1 MSRSSF
7 AATLVALTL
16 VCSPLPALS
25 MQPPRDKQRED
36 LMDQLGVPKK
46 KPKPPAEPPAQPPSD
61 PDTSR
66 DPDTSSDPAS
76 PSVPDSPGTP
86 PPSGDGSTAPT
97 TPTPSITFSNRIRKQ
112 LTADCQ
118 SCHASGAMAGQT
130 RYVISGEL
138 DADYRV
144 AKTLV
149 STTQPKS
156 SVLLRK
162 ASGDGHAGGSSYP
175 VGSAKYKTL
184 LQWIEG
190 GAPKGSSG
198 GAKPT
203 VTPTPA
209 PVPAPLPE
217 GNKPKPKPKPG
228 FEHAPETSEPKSE
241 VVLPDLTEPPSP
253 SMDGAPLTAY
263 DPTIAQILRDRCESC
278 HAAGAFA
285 GKGAFG
291 LHGDPTY
298 DYETVLALVDLG
310 SPEASALLVKA
321 RGEGHG
327 GGATLTVDSDDYSE
341 LLAWIEAGAPGPS
354 VDSAIAPDSQP
365 QSEVDA
371 TTGAS
376 PDARLGDGTP
386 VPEASSPNRLPFSL
400 PYSLRLN
407 GRFDLSYERRDYKN
421 QPFGPGRNALQTY
434 HHFLFLSRSG
444 AADPFGFNIEI
455 LTQQF
460 YEFNARFVT
469 RNERAKFLIKA
480 GKIMVPFGDEPLY
493 HSSYGGKTG
502 FDQELLPAIWSRPG
516 LAFNANVTLGPVS
529 LASDTYA
536 VQGYGLR
543 TADGVLDLRSD
554 VSNIDD
560 LKFGV
565 GERLGLSIAPLTV
578 WYSLQ
583 VNPLGFNRTLL
594 MQAVDVEF
602 WRLQGVPFL
611 EDLVVGIG
619 GMRSD
624 VSGGGAGNDYYHFGS
639 YGMIR
644 YYPVDWLHVQYRW
657 GLKTFDNRR
666 ALYYDDTRAD
676 ERDNS
681 SHNLTVGATYKGFY
695 AALQLFWNLE
705 KANEQDNDFMR
716 ITVGYAF

>member
-7 AATLVALTL
+7 TATLVALSL
-16 VCSPLPALS
+16 VCWPIPAIA

-46 KPKPPAEPPAQPPSD
+46 KPKPPAEPPSEPAPPSD
-61 PDTSR
+61 PDPSK
-66 DPDTSSDPAS
+66 DPAA
-76 PSVPDSPGTP
+76 PSDPDSPGTP
-86 PPSGDGSTAPT
+86 PSPGDGSTAPT
-97 TPTPSITFSNRIRKQ
+97 TSTPSITFSNRIRKQ
-112 LTADCQ
+112 LTADCE
-118 SCHASGAMAGQT
+118 SCHASAAMAGTT
-130 RYVISGEL
+130 RYVITGEL

-144 AKTLV
+144 AKQLV

-156 SVLLRK
+156 SLLLRK
-162 ASGDGHAGGSSYP
+162 ASGDGHGGGSSYP

-184 LQWIEG
+184 LQWIES

-198 GAKPT
+198 GAKPAPT
-203 VTPTPA
+203 PTPTPTPA
-209 PVPAPLPE
+209 PE
-217 GNKPKPKPKPG
+217 DKPKPKAKPKPG
-228 FEHAPETSEPKSE
+228 FEHAPEISEPESDVE
-241 VVLPDLTEPPSP
+241 LPDLTEPPPPP

-263 DPTIAQILRDRCESC
+263 NPTIAQILRDRCESC
-278 HAAGAFA
+278 HAPDAFA
-285 GKGAFG
+285 GKGSFG

-310 SPEASALLVKA
+310 NPDASALLVKA

-327 GGATLTVDSDDYSE
+327 GGATLTVDSDDYRE
-341 LLAWIEAGAPGPS
+341 LLAWIEAGAPGPTA
-354 VDSAIAPDSQP
+354 DTAIAPESQP
-365 QSEVDA
+365 QYEVDA
-371 TTGAS
+371 TTRAS
-376 PDARLGDGTP
+376 PDSRLGDGTP

-400 PYSLRLN
+400 PYALRLN

-460 YEFNARFVT
+460 FEFNARFVT

-502 FDQELLPAIWSRPG
+502 FDQELLPAIWSQPG
-516 LAFNANVTLGPVS
+516 LALNANVTLGPVS

-543 TADGVLDLRSD
+543 AADGVLDLRSD
-554 VSNIDD
+554 VSSIED

-602 WRLQGVPFL
+602 WRLQGVPVL
-611 EDLVVGIG
+611 EDLVVGLG

-666 ALYYDDTRAD
+666 GFYYDDTRAD

-681 SHNLTVGATYKGFY
+681 SHNLTIGATYKGFY
-695 AALQLFWNLE
+695 TALQLFWNLE

-716 ITVGYAF
+716 LTVGYAF